1 MSLLGID
8 VGSSRCKAIAFSL
21 DGKPLA
27 SAQQTYTPS
36 ISGDVVELDP
46 ELLWRVFT
54 AVIRDVARQTIT
66 DPIIAFAISSHGES
80 FIPLDDRSHPIGMG
94 IMNSD
99 NRAAAEAV
107 WWQTQVDREAIFQ
120 ITGAVPHPMYPL
132 AKIEWMRRFDHER
145 WQVTQRFASI
155 GDYLLTRLGLPSYI
169 DYSLAS
175 RYMAFDINKKEW
187 SSQLLTSADLSV
199 EQFPIPVQAGTIA
212 GTLSPDIASELCLP
226 VGILVAVGGHDQ
238 PISAVGVGAI
248 EPRHVAVS
256 MGTYECLTATTT
268 QPSLSTQALAA
279 GLNTYCH
286 VVPDQ
291 YVTLAFFPSGIAL
304 QWIIH
309 ILNPAASD
317 DNMLYAQY
325 EAAAAAE
332 PTGIL
337 VTPHLI
343 GACNPQWDAR
353 ARGAIYGISP
363 TTTSGRMYRAI
374 LEGIACEYTLNAE
387 VLRACIGEF
396 HSVRATGGGTRSR
409 HGIKLRASLSH
420 TAIELPQHSE
430 ATCLGAA
437 LLAGVAAGQ
446 YSDLTEA
453 IETTVHVQCVVEPDT
468 ILAEAYQ
475 TQMNRYRTFYPALA
489 PLREME
495 ATQ

>member
-8 VGSSRCKAIAFSL
+8 VGSSRCKAVTFSL

-27 SAQQTYTPS
+27 SAQRTYTPS

-46 ELLWRVFT
+46 ELLWHVFT
-54 AVIRDVARQTIT
+54 EVIRDVARQTVT
-66 DPIIAFAISSHGES
+66 DPIAALAISSHGES

-107 WWQTQVDREAIFQ
+107 WWQAQIGREAIFHT
-120 ITGAVPHPMYPL
+120 TGAVPHPMYPL
-132 AKIEWMRRFDHER
+132 AKIEWMRRFDYER
-145 WQVTQRFASI
+145 WKKTQRFASI

-187 SSQLLTSADLSV
+187 SSQLLACAGLSI
-199 EQFPIPVQAGTIA
+199 EQFPTPVPAGTVA
-212 GTLSPDIASELCLP
+212 GTLSPDIAAEICLP
-226 VGILVAVGGHDQ
+226 VGMLVAVGGHDQ
-238 PISAVGVGAI
+238 PISALGVGAI

-256 MGTYECLTATTT
+256 MGTYECLTATDTK
-268 QPSLSTQALAA
+268 PSLSTQALSAS
-279 GLNTYCH
+279 LNTYCH

-304 QWIIH
+304 QWIIRL
-309 ILNPAASD
+309 LNPATSED
-317 DNMLYAQY
+317 DTVYSQY
-325 EAAAAAE
+325 EAAESIE

-337 VTPHLI
+337 MTPHLI

-353 ARGAIYGISP
+353 ARGAVYGITP
-363 TTTSGRMYRAI
+363 TTTPGRMYRAA
-374 LEGIACEYTLNAE
+374 LEGIACEYALNAE
-387 VLRACIGEF
+387 VLQSCIGEF
-396 HSVRATGGGTRSR
+396 RSVRATGGGTRSGQGLR
-409 HGIKLRASLSH
+409 LRASLSH

-437 LLAGVAAGQ
+437 LLAGVAAGH
-446 YSDLTEA
+446 YSNLAEA
-453 IETTVHVQCVVEPDT
+453 IATTVHIQKVVEPET
-468 ILAEAYQ
+468 ALSEAYRSQ
-475 TQMNRYRTFYPALA
+475 LDRYRAFYPALA

-495 ATQ
+495 ANR